1 MTEEK
6 IYRIVAASLIKGA
19 QEFDPCKGCGGEDC
33 ACCEIWLE
41 RQQDQRGDAEV
52 NMWFGDDG
60 YGRYGRNL
68 DEDEY
73 DEYESDEDDEWIDMD
88 DLDEDVDMDEYD
100 ERFVRGRYQYRLR
113 R

>member
-19 QEFDPCKGCGGEDC
+19 QDYNPCKGCGGEDC
-33 ACCEIWLE
+33 ACCEIWIE
-41 RQQDQRGDAEV
+41 RQQDQRSYADEDR
-52 NMWFGDDG
+52 WFGDD
-60 YGRYGRNL
+60 RYGRDL

-73 DEYESDEDDEWIDMD
+73 DEYESDEDAEWIDID

>member
-6 IYRIVAASLIKGA
+6 IYRIVAASLVKGA
-19 QEFDPCKGCGGEDC
+19 QDYNPCKGCGGEDC
-33 ACCEIWLE
+33 ACCEIWIE
-41 RQQDQRGDAEV
+41 RQQDQRGDAEA
-52 NMWFGDDG
+52 NMWFGDD
-60 YGRYGRNL
+60 RYSRDL

-73 DEYESDEDDEWIDMD
+73 DEYESDEEADEWIDID

-100 ERFVRGRYQYRLR
+100 ERFVCGRYQYRLR